1 VIVASVRPAR
11 RADDVVTW
19 WLAATK
25 GEAAALDAQV
35 DVADLREI
43 HLPFDDEPEE
53 PTTGRY
59 VQEHTRQWS
68 RTVSAA
74 DAFVV
79 ITSEHNHSM
88 PASLKNAFDHLASEW
103 AGKPVAWVS
112 YGNTSAGTRSLLAAK
127 QVATTAGMTSVVG
140 DISLRA
146 AEWQD
151 DGVPADPGRDR
162 RAIRALRRL
171 VAYAEALRPLRM
183 PRMEVPGLPPGL
195 VAGTAQPSDAAELL
209 VLQRCCWVDEAIAND
224 TLAIAALHEGVEDV
238 LTAITTRTVIV
249 VRRGP
254 RIVAS
259 VQAWPVQAWPVQAWP
274 VPAWPVQAG
283 QQTEWRIGRLMVA
296 PDQRRKG
303 VARALLHR
311 VEELRPPGTTRLTLG
326 TGARSASN
334 IAMYESE
341 GFALVSES
349 ADAVELAKS
358 VEAAMP
364 RTSPAIA

>member
-1 VIVASVRPAR
+1 MSKVGIRVLVIVASVRPAR

-25 GEAAALDAQV
+25 DEAAALDAQV

-53 PTTGRY
+53 PTTGHY
-59 VQEHTRQWS
+59 VQEHTRRWS

-127 QVATTAGMTSVVG
+127 QVATTLGMASVVG
-140 DISLRA
+140 DISIRA

-162 RAIRALRRL
+162 RAARALRRL

-183 PRMEVPGLPPGL
+183 PRMDVPGLMPGL

-238 LTAITTRTVIV
+238 LTAIATRTVIV

-254 RIVAS
+254 RLVAS
-259 VQAWPVQAWPVQAWP
+259 VQAWPQ
-274 VPAWPVQAG
+274 G
-283 QQTEWRIGRLMVA
+283 TDWRIGRLMVA

-358 VEAAMP
+358 VETAMP
-364 RTSPAIA
+364 RNVVPRSA